1 LDRNVEQY
9 VADPDD
15 HITIHPRGLPG
26 DILHEEGVYTYARAI
41 NMRLP
46 EGEEGDDAR
55 LPPFAPFR
63 TASDN
68 DNLHLLPATTE
79 KRALLY
85 LVDLEDD
92 SKQKKRQNKLI
103 IEQAKIKAKL
113 LKEYKRKEAL
123 RLAEENKDMP
133 PVEEIP
139 PLEED
144 VPELEP
150 EPEPENVEEPVDSEV
165 PEEPEPPEPEVI
177 EPEPE
182 VEPEPEPEPEPE
194 ADVVPE
200 PEPEPEP
207 EADVVPE
214 PEPEAETPFPPLTLG
229 VPLPRPESPK
239 PRSLTET
246 VEQSKVDS
254 IKSTIQPPSVVPKSS
269 YLPKEIPQRK
279 PRRRIVTSELF
290 NPLDHRT
297 LIGAEQLLTA
307 NKHK

>member
-1 LDRNVEQY
+1 
-9 VADPDD
+9 
-15 HITIHPRGLPG
+15 
-26 DILHEEGVYTYARAI
+26 
-41 NMRLP
+41 MRLP

-150 EPEPENVEEPVDSEV
+150 EPEPE
-165 PEEPEPPEPEVI
+165 PEPEADVVP

-182 VEPEPEPEPEPE
+182 PEADVVPEPEPEAEPEPEPEPEPE

-214 PEPEAETPFPPLTLG
+214 PEPEAETSIPPLTLG
-229 VPLPRPESPK
+229 VPLPLPRPESPK
-239 PRSLTET
+239 PRSQTET
-246 VEQSKVDS
+246 VEQSKIDS
-254 IKSTIQPPSVVPKSS
+254 IKSTYQAPSVVPKSS

-297 LIGAEQLLTA
+297 LIGAVT
-307 NKHK
+307 